1 MIQCFILFV
10 LFLGLYQAVEGEEK
24 EDKGSSRINRR
35 DLLKIGMENAS
46 RCNENLH
53 ANEVQGNDAIC
64 SHRAQAMQGDQ
75 AVVRNLSLETLVW

>member
-1 MIQCFILFV
+1 MMQGFILFV
-10 LFLGLYQAVEGEEK
+10 LFLGLYQAVEAEEK
-24 EDKGSSRINRR
+24 EDEGSSRMNRR

-75 AVVRNLSLETLVW
+75 AVVRNLSLETLVR